1 MFQMRSRD
9 ETSPL
14 LAMYVDSYMYIRK
27 IYFSSEKAVQNLMPP
42 THDAARGSKEEGCI
56 EGQESSGEEEKAEDT
71 IHRASGEWHEGRGG
85 WEQSSS
91 SSGNEDTY
99 QGYDMER
106 FKQRMEAEFEKDFQ
120 QFSAEEAFDS
130 ASDHRES
137 QRIVSDPRQMVDI
150 AATGKLVA
158 QMSREEK
165 KEEDH
170 AVPPAEEEEW
180 IDEEGEGEREEE
192 KKRVTGQGQEQG
204 KGGDEVEEGE
214 VSDSSSEKSSK
225 SAQVG
230 WSFTHPSRQL
240 LVIDVL

>member
-1 MFQMRSRD
+1 
-9 ETSPL
+9 
-14 LAMYVDSYMYIRK
+14 
-27 IYFSSEKAVQNLMPP
+27 MPP
-42 THDAARGSKEEGCI
+42 THDAAGHSREEGCI
-56 EGQESSGEEEKAEDT
+56 EGQGSSGEEEKAEDT
-71 IHRASGEWHEGRGG
+71 IHRASREWHEGRGG

-91 SSGNEDTY
+91 SSSNEDNY

-165 KEEDH
+165 NEEDH
-170 AVPPAEEEEW
+170 MVPAAEEEEW
-180 IDEEGEGEREEE
+180 IDEEEGEGEREEDRGE
-192 KKRVTGQGQEQG
+192 KKRVTAQGQEQG

-230 WSFTHPSRQL
+230 WSFSHPSRQSL
-240 LVIDVL
+240 